1 MFSKAMSSTTAG
13 RVRTVLLAVV
23 TGGALA
29 VSSCQTGGQGV
40 TKQQACQHGAQFDCP
55 PPTQSNT

>member
-1 MFSKAMSSTTAG
+1 MSPKTA
-13 RVRTVLLAVV
+13 RRLRTLLLALV

-40 TKQQACQHGAQFDCP
+40 TVKQACQNGALFECP
-55 PPTQSNT
+55 NPTQSATQ

>member
-1 MFSKAMSSTTAG
+1 MSSKPMSSKTA
-13 RVRTVLLAVV
+13 RQVRNALLTLV

>member
-1 MFSKAMSSTTAG
+1 MSPRAA
-13 RVRTVLLAVV
+13 RRLRNALLAVV

-40 TKQQACQHGAQFDCP
+40 TKQQACQNGALFECAN
-55 PPTQSNT
+55 PTQSNA